1 MIIVQNI
8 ARLLEGK
15 NVLVTGGAGFIG
27 SNLVDAIAGCV
38 RHATILDNLSNG
50 SLENLESLLSHGRDK
65 VNFVEG
71 DVRSPDD
78 CLKATRDKDIV
89 FHLAAQI
96 SPVRAVEDP
105 EYDFEV
111 NARGTLNVLEAAR
124 KARVRRVVYAST
136 NIYGNPKY
144 LPMDENHPIDLL
156 SPYAAAKLAGEAY
169 SMVYCNT
176 HGIETVRLR
185 FCNVY
190 GPRQTTKSESGAIML
205 FVEKLLDGKAPRI
218 FGDGNQTRDFVYVSD
233 VVDALIRSSTVPEAV
248 GEAFNIGSGVETTIN
263 DLAKTVMDIMTE
275 LTAKDF
281 HVKPTYGTPR
291 SADFRRARMDIS
303 KARKLLGHE
312 PAIMLEEGLRKT
324 LEWRLG
330 LQADTDPLGAR
341 E

>member
-1 MIIVQNI
+1 MVVQSI
-8 ARLLEGK
+8 AKYLEGK

-27 SNLVDAIAGCV
+27 SNLADAIVDHV
-38 RHATILDNLSNG
+38 RHVTILDNMSNG
-50 SLENLESLLSHGRDK
+50 SLGNLELLLRQSRDK
-65 VNFVEG
+65 VDLVEG
-71 DVRSPDD
+71 DVRNQDD
-78 CLKATRDKDIV
+78 CLKAIRDKDIV

-144 LPMDENHPIDLL
+144 LPIDENHPIDLL

-169 SMVYCNT
+169 LIVYHNT

-205 FVEKLLDGKAPRI
+205 FAERLLDGKAPTI

-233 VVDALIRSSTVPEAV
+233 VVDALIRSSVVPEAV

-263 DLAKTVMDIMTE
+263 DLAKTIMDIMTE

-281 HVKPTYGTPR
+281 HVKPTYGTSR

-303 KARKLLGHE
+303 KARKLLGHA

-324 LEWRLG
+324 LGWRLG
-330 LQADTDPLGAR
+330 LRPDMHPLGAK